1 MLASR
6 ARDGTYVSHGAD
18 GTSVV
23 TIYVSRRGAVAR
35 GERVDERDGPRTAE
49 AAVHLALGIEAG
61 FRGDPAWRVHPD
73 RRAVYDELGDARD
86 AAHAHAPHVRLG
98 GHGARAPVPR
108 FEDGGEVCHDLFFAG
123 IFFCFCY
130 LRTIAYSIFGA
141 WGFT

>member
-23 TIYVSRRGAVAR
+23 TITYPDVAPC
-35 GERVDERDGPRTAE
+35 RVDDRDGPRAAE

-61 FRGDPAWRVHPD
+61 FRGDPAWRVHSA
-73 RRAVYDELGDARD
+73 RRAVYDEPGDARD
-86 AAHAHAPHVRLG
+86 AARAHAPNVRLG

-108 FEDGGEVCHDLFFAG
+108 FEDRGEVCHDFSFFA
-123 IFFCFCY
+123 FFCFCY
-130 LRTIAYSIFGA
+130 LRTIALSIFGA

>member
-23 TIYVSRRGAVAR
+23 TITYPDVAPCR
-35 GERVDERDGPRTAE
+35 AANASTTETGPRAAE

-61 FRGDPAWRVHPD
+61 FRGDPAWRVHSA

-86 AAHAHAPHVRLG
+86 AARAHAPNVRLG

-108 FEDGGEVCHDLFFAG
+108 FEDRGEVCHDAFLRV
-123 IFFCFCY
+123 FFCFCY
-130 LRTIAYSIFGA
+130 LRTIALSIFGA

>member
-1 MLASR
+1 MIVAEHGGRKRTFLRNTSQCTTPARCLTMLASR

-23 TIYVSRRGAVAR
+23 TTTYPDVAPC
-35 GERVDERDGPRTAE
+35 RVDERDGPRTAE

-61 FRGDPAWRVHPD
+61 FRGDPAWRVHSA

-86 AAHAHAPHVRLG
+86 AAHAHAPNVRLG

-108 FEDGGEVCHDLFFAG
+108 FGSRRSLP
-123 IFFCFCY
+123 
-130 LRTIAYSIFGA
+130 
-141 WGFT
+141 

>member
-23 TIYVSRRGAVAR
+23 TITYPDVAPCR
-35 GERVDERDGPRTAE
+35 AANASTTETGHERPS

-61 FRGDPAWRVHPD
+61 FRGDPAWRVHSA

-86 AAHAHAPHVRLG
+86 AAHAHAPHVR
-98 GHGARAPVPR
+98 
-108 FEDGGEVCHDLFFAG
+108 
-123 IFFCFCY
+123 
-130 LRTIAYSIFGA
+130 S
-141 WGFT
+141 WGSSSRNAL